1 MNRNLHKKLSDRD
14 WFAYFYYPDHAKRAI
29 TKQEKK
35 ESHQALRKYNKQAI
49 QNEILEYEDEQMSF
63 CDGMCPECYFN
74 DSCCNYYGPE
84 RDASD
89 WRLYNDLKED
99 EYD

>member
-1 MNRNLHKKLSDRD
+1 MNRNIHKKLSDRD

-35 ESHQALRKYNKQAI
+35 ENHRAMRKYNKQVI
-49 QNEILEYEDEQMSF
+49 QDEISENDDWPSW
-63 CDGMCPECYFN
+63 CDGMCSECRFS
-74 DSCCNYYGPE
+74 DSCSDYYGPE

-89 WRLYNDLKED
+89 WRLYNNLMGE
-99 EYD
+99 

>member
-1 MNRNLHKKLSDRD
+1 MNRNIHKKLSDRD
-14 WFAYFYYPDHAKRAI
+14 WFAYFYYPNHAKRAI

-63 CDGMCPECYFN
+63 CDGMCSECCFS
-74 DSCCNYYGPE
+74 DSCSDYYAPE

-89 WRLYNDLKED
+89 WRLYND
-99 EYD
+99 

>member
-1 MNRNLHKKLSDRD
+1 MNRNIHKKLSYKD
-14 WFAYFYYPDHAKRAI
+14 WFAYHYFSKNVKRAI

-49 QNEILEYEDEQMSF
+49 QNEISEYEDEQMSF
-63 CDGMCPECYFN
+63 CDGMCSECRFS

-84 RDASD
+84 RDATN
-89 WRLYNDLKED
+89 WKLYNDLKEED
-99 EYD
+99 YD

>member
-1 MNRNLHKKLSDRD
+1 M
-14 WFAYFYYPDHAKRAI
+14 
-29 TKQEKK
+29 KK
-35 ESHQALRKYNKQAI
+35 ELTTLRLWNPLFPHIYPRNEWGDLENNPVDLSAG
-49 QNEILEYEDEQMSF
+49 EILEYEDEQMSF